1 MYEYYHGVL
10 LGNRFW
16 TFGKY
21 GRNKNIFLEFLNSG
35 ENLFGLKAGLSDEIL
50 TWLSLITCSRHR
62 TLQKIQFL
70 FLFTEGGQENIFI
83 GRK

>member
-50 TWLSLITCSRHR
+50 TWLSLSPSLRAE
-62 TLQKIQFL
+62 L
-70 FLFTEGGQENIFI
+70 
-83 GRK
+83 